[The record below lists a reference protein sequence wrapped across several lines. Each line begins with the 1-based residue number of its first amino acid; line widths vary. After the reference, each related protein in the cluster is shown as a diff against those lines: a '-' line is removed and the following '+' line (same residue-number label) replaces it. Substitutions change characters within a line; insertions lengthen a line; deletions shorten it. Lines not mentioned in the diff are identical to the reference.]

1 MKTSI
6 LWFVVLAFV
15 VVLLF
20 ALARKGDVKAS
31 ISILGA
37 GFSLETTE
45 PK

>member
-15 VVLLF
+15 DVVLF
-20 ALARKGDVKAS
+20 ALARKGDVKAN
-31 ISILGA
+31 ISILGS
-37 GFSLETTE
+37 GFSLETTQ